1 MMPRVIIPVVA
12 LVLLGALIIVCG
24 LVVVPYVVKM
34 QLDTVSNMNKCF
46 KKLQFIHHLMGI
58 TRIKI

>member
-24 LVVVPYVVKM
+24 LVVMPYVVKM
-34 QLDTVSNMNKCF
+34 QLDMVSNMNKCL
-46 KKLQFIHHLMGI
+46 KNCSLYI
-58 TRIKI
+58 T